1 MFATIFRT
9 KNVPEEWTTDYIPNA
24 TDEEFVKKNIFL
36 AMDERSK
43 LMADWKSVQPKL
55 ELIPYQCVNGSKH
68 QCNPREGA
76 TEWTYS
82 VQKDDI
88 VAMMEIIVRCVT
100 STGKDIQL
108 AKKRC
113 DELRLDKS
121 ESIAVFNQH
130 LYQVETELERIGDK
144 KKDNAER
151 VFDLLIQL
159 TVYLI
164 VTEILAIA

>member
-1 MFATIFRT
+1 M
-9 KNVPEEWTTDYIPNA
+9 
-24 TDEEFVKKNIFL
+24 
-36 AMDERSK
+36 
-43 LMADWKSVQPKL
+43 
-55 ELIPYQCVNGSKH
+55 
-68 QCNPREGA
+68 
-76 TEWTYS
+76 
-82 VQKDDI
+82 QKDDI

-130 LYQVETELERIGDK
+130 LYQVETELERIGGK

-159 TVYLI
+159 TVYP
-164 VTEILAIA
+164 IA